1 MRIVLLCVWITR
13 YELNVLDVSFS
24 SRGRRPCVGRNDVVT
39 RRSKAADAVAQ
50 PTRRAPR
57 VVARCDQYRVRCRVV
72 NCPRLTYRA
81 VLLCHGC
88 LCSVCVV
95 VAAVGDCEGTRCVVC
110 WGCVALLTSGLR
122 LQFSRWHGLCI
133 GHRLPASVQA
143 GVADCCS
150 IFPCVDAIA
159 NSSLRRQGACGAVP
173 SSPTTGGKGRARCR
187 ATGCGAGTGA
197 CRWHRCPSCQ

>member
-1 MRIVLLCVWITR
+1 MCVDHEVRAQRIGCVFQFTR
-13 YELNVLDVSFS
+13 PSPV
-24 SRGRRPCVGRNDVVT
+24 RREER
-39 RRSKAADAVAQ
+39 
-50 PTRRAPR
+50 
-57 VVARCDQYRVRCRVV
+57 RCDTALQGCGCCSAANATSPTCGGQVRSVQGALSCGELPKAHVPC
-72 NCPRLTYRA
+72 CPSVPWLFVFSVRGGGRCGRLRRYTLCC
-81 VLLCHGC
+81 VLG
-88 LCSVCVV
+88 
-95 VAAVGDCEGTRCVVC
+95 E
-110 WGCVALLTSGLR
+110 CVALLTSGLR

-173 SSPTTGGKGRARCR
+173 SSPTTGGNGRARCG